1 MTTHFPSSFGYP
13 FDGEIAEKTHTR
25 YKLNKKLKLAK
36 LTEEKTV
43 AAFDKL
49 NRWKIE
55 VYH

>member
-25 YKLNKKLKLAK
+25 YKLNTKLKLAK